1 MVKKTELTQKNALF
15 SKVPPNRRKFMQ
27 DAALVTG
34 GLAGILAT
42 GIAPATAQSRELKM
56 LTNSH
61 FVPDS
66 DVELE
71 RQLAE
76 FGKAVGVKTRLD
88 RVAHLQLP
96 AVLAGEVQGQKGH
109 DLVSINNANP
119 HLYTKHLE
127 SLDDLYEKIGKA
139 GGGWTTRG
147 MGMGSDGHVKGIPW
161 FFISFP
167 LALRTDLIAEI
178 GENLPDTWDDV
189 HRIGTKLKKKGH
201 PLGIQLAHSVD
212 SNMILRGIL
221 WSYGAKLV
229 EEDSKTVAVNTKE
242 TLEAFKF
249 IKALYNDAMTSEV
262 LAWDDRNNNVCL
274 NSGKC
279 SMILNPISAYRSAVK
294 AKTMVEGTDRLVH
307 QSIQHIMPPKGPAGR
322 HMAASFQAM
331 GVWKFGKQ
339 KELAKEF
346 VAFHFEKSNAEKH
359 LTASKGYNQPVLA
372 GNALHPLY
380 ASNPKYYFAPFIGW
394 YTHAIG
400 WPGVPTAA
408 MATVQDQYLLP
419 DAAASMAIGKVTP
432 EEAIAKLE
440 KQMTRI
446 YKRAA
451 KRERG

>member
-1 MVKKTELTQKNALF
+1 MTSNNKVTD
-15 SKVPPNRRKFMQ
+15 SKVSKASPSRRKFLQ
-27 DAALVTG
+27 DAAFVTG

-56 LTNSH
+56 LVNSH
-61 FVPDS
+61 FVPAS
-66 DVELE
+66 DAELE

-76 FGKAVGVKTRLD
+76 FGKAAGVKTRLD

-109 DLVSINNANP
+109 DLVAVGNSNP
-119 HLYTKHLE
+119 HLYSKHLE
-127 SLDDLYEKIGKA
+127 NVDELYESIGKA
-139 GGGWTTRG
+139 GGGWTDGTVG
-147 MGMGSDGHVKGIPW
+147 KGSDGHHKAIPW

-189 HRIGTKLKKKGH
+189 HRVGSKLKKKGN
-201 PLGIQLAHSVD
+201 PLGIQIAHSVD

-229 EEDSKTVAVNTKE
+229 EPDSKTVAVNSKE

-249 IKALYNDAMTSEV
+249 IKALYDDAMTDEV

-294 AKTMVEGTDRLVH
+294 AKTKVPGTDRLVH
-307 QSIQHIMPPKGPAGR
+307 QSITHIMPPKGPVGR
-322 HMAASFQAM
+322 HMAASFNNA
-331 GVWKFGKQ
+331 GVWKFAKE

-346 VAFHFEKSNAEKH
+346 LAFHFSKENAEKH

-380 ASNPKYYFAPFIGW
+380 ASNSKYYFAPFIGW

-408 MATVQDQYLLP
+408 VQTVVDQYLLP
-419 DAAASMAIGKVTP
+419 DALASVAVNKATP
-432 EEAIAKLE
+432 EDAIKKLE
-440 KQMTRI
+440 RQMKRI

-451 KRERG
+451 KRA

>member
-1 MVKKTELTQKNALF
+1 MTKDIKITKGEEFAALP
-15 SKVPPNRRKFMQ
+15 SRRKFML

-34 GLAGILAT
+34 GMAGILAT

-76 FGKAVGVKTRLD
+76 FGKAAGVKTRLD

-109 DLVSINNANP
+109 DLVAVNNANP

-127 SLDDLYEKIGKA
+127 SLDGLYEKIGKA
-139 GGGWTTRG
+139 GGGFTTKG
-147 MGMGSDGHVKGIPW
+147 MGMGGDGHVKAIPW
-161 FFISFP
+161 YFISFP
-167 LALRTDLIAEI
+167 LALRVDLIAEI

-229 EEDSKTVAVNTKE
+229 EQDSKTVAVNSKE

-294 AKTMVEGTDRLVH
+294 AKTVDPDNPDRLVH
-307 QSIQHIMPPKGPAGR
+307 HAINHIMPPKGPAGR
-322 HMAASFQAM
+322 HMAASFNAA
-331 GVWKFGKQ
+331 GVWKFAKE

-346 VAFHFEKSNAEKH
+346 LAFHFSKENANKH

-372 GNALHPLY
+372 ANALHPLY
-380 ASNPKYYFAPFIGW
+380 ASNPKYYFAPYIGW

-432 EEAIAKLE
+432 EEAIAKLD

-451 KRERG
+451 KRG

>member
-1 MVKKTELTQKNALF
+1 MAKKTALTKNEKL
-15 SKVPPNRRKFMQ
+15 SGSPSRRKFLQ

-56 LTNSH
+56 LVNSH
-61 FVPDS
+61 FVPAS
-66 DVELE
+66 DEELE
-71 RQLAE
+71 RQLME
-76 FGKAVGVKTRLD
+76 FGKAAGVTTRLD

-109 DLVSINNANP
+109 DLVAVGNSTP
-119 HLYTKHLE
+119 HLYSKHLE
-127 SLDDLYEKIGKA
+127 SLDDLYAKIGAA
-139 GGGWTTRG
+139 GGGWTDTVVG
-147 MGMGSDGHVKGIPW
+147 KGDDGHYKAIPW
-161 FFISFP
+161 YFISFP

-178 GENLPDTWDDV
+178 GENLPDTWEDV
-189 HRIGTKLKKKGH
+189 HRVGAKLKKKGH
-201 PLGIQLAHSVD
+201 PLGIQIAHSVD
-212 SNMILRGIL
+212 SNMILRGIM
-221 WSYGAKLV
+221 WSYGAKMV
-229 EEDSKTVAVNTKE
+229 DADSKTVAVNSKE

-249 IKALYNDAMTSEV
+249 MKALYQDAMTDEV
-262 LAWDDRNNNVCL
+262 LAWDDRNNNVCF

-307 QSIQHIMPPKGPAGR
+307 QSMNHIMPPAGPAGR
-322 HMAASFQAM
+322 HMAASFNNA
-331 GVWKFGKQ
+331 GVWKFSKE

-346 VAFHFEKSNAEKH
+346 LAFHFSKENAERL
-359 LTASKGYNQPVLA
+359 LTASQGYNQPVLA

-408 MATVQDQYLLP
+408 VQTVVDQYLLP
-419 DAAASMAIGKVTP
+419 DAVASMAIGKVTP
-432 EEAIAKLE
+432 EEAIEKLDS
-440 KQMTRI
+440 QMTRI

-451 KRERG
+451 KRG

>member
-1 MVKKTELTQKNALF
+1 MVEKTALTRENPKLSNTPT
-15 SKVPPNRRKFMQ
+15 SRRKFMQ
-27 DAALVTG
+27 TAAVATG

-42 GIAPATAQSRELKM
+42 GVPPAYGQTRELKM
-56 LTNSH
+56 LVNSH

-76 FGKAVGVKTRLD
+76 FGKAAGVTTRLD

-109 DLVSINNANP
+109 DLVAVGNSNP

-127 SLDDLYEKIGKA
+127 SVDELYESIGKA
-139 GGGWTTRG
+139 GGGWTSEVVG
-147 MGMGSDGHVKGIPW
+147 KGSDGHYKAIPW

-178 GENLPDTWDDV
+178 GENIPNTWDDV
-189 HRIGTKLKKKGH
+189 HRVGAKLKKKGH
-201 PLGIQLAHSVD
+201 PVGIQLAHSVD

-221 WSYGAKLV
+221 WSYGAKMV
-229 EEDSKTVAVNTKE
+229 EDDSKTVAVDSKE

-249 IKALYNDAMTSEV
+249 IKALYQDAMTDEV

-274 NSGKC
+274 NSGYC

-294 AKTMVEGTDRLVH
+294 AKTMIAGTDRLVH
-307 QSIQHIMPPKGPAGR
+307 QSINHVMPPEGPGGR
-322 HMAASFQAM
+322 HMAASFNNV
-331 GVWKFGKQ
+331 GVWKFAKE

-346 VAFHFEKSNAEKH
+346 LSFHFSKDNARKH
-359 LTASKGYNQPVLA
+359 LEASKGYNQPVLA

-380 ASNPKYYFAPFIGW
+380 ASNSKYYFAPYIGW
-394 YTHAIG
+394 YTHSIG

-408 MATVQDQYLLP
+408 VQTVVDQYLLP

-432 EEAIAKLE
+432 EEAIKKLTTQT
-440 KQMTRI
+440 KRI

-451 KRERG
+451 KREA

>member
-1 MVKKTELTQKNALF
+1 MSKQLDQLKSNKTKK
-15 SKVPPNRRKFMQ
+15 SPSRRKFLQ
-27 DAALVTG
+27 DATLVTG
-34 GLAGILAT
+34 GLAGILAS

-56 LTNSH
+56 LVNSH
-61 FVPDS
+61 FVPAS

-71 RQLAE
+71 RQLKE
-76 FGKAVGVKTRLD
+76 FGKATGVKTRLD

-109 DLVSINNANP
+109 DLVAVGNANP

-127 SLDDLYEKIGKA
+127 NLDGLYEKIGKA
-139 GGGWTTRG
+139 GGGFTTKGVG
-147 MGMGSDGHVKGIPW
+147 MGGDGHVKAIPW
-161 FFISFP
+161 YFISFP
-167 LALRTDLIAEI
+167 LALRVDLIAEI
-178 GENLPDTWDDV
+178 GENLPDTWEDV
-189 HRIGTKLKKKGH
+189 HRVGAKLKKKGH

-212 SNMILRGIL
+212 SNMILRGLL

-229 EEDSKTVAVNTKE
+229 EADSKTVAVNTKE

-249 IKALYNDAMTSEV
+249 LKALYQDAMTSEV

-294 AKTMVEGTDRLVH
+294 AKTVDPDNKDRLVH
-307 QSIQHIMPPKGPAGR
+307 HAINHIMPPKGPAGR
-322 HMAASFQAM
+322 HMAASFNNA
-331 GVWKFGKQ
+331 GVWKFA
-339 KELAKEF
+339 KEKALAKEF
-346 VAFHFEKSNAEKH
+346 LAFHFSKENANKH

-394 YTHAIG
+394 YTHALG

-408 MATVQDQYLLP
+408 VATVVDQYLLP
-419 DAAASMAIGKVTP
+419 DAVASMAIGKVTP
-432 EEAIAKLE
+432 EAAIKKLE
-440 KQMTRI
+440 KQMKRI

-451 KRERG
+451 KRG

>member
-1 MVKKTELTQKNALF
+1 MTIDIKNTDTKK
-15 SKVPPNRRKFMQ
+15 SKKSPSRRRFLQ
-27 DAALVTG
+27 DAALATG
-34 GLAGILAT
+34 GLAGILAS
-42 GIAPATAQSRELKM
+42 GIAPATANTRELKM
-56 LTNSH
+56 LVNSH

-66 DVELE
+66 DVELG

-76 FGKAVGVKTRLD
+76 FGKAAGVTTRLD

-109 DLVSINNANP
+109 DLVAVGNSNP

-127 SLDDLYEKIGKA
+127 NLDDLHEKIGKA

-147 MGMGSDGHVKGIPW
+147 VGMGGDGHVKAIPW
-161 FFISFP
+161 YFISFP
-167 LALRTDLIAEI
+167 LALRVDLIAEI

-212 SNMILRGIL
+212 SNMILRGIM
-221 WSYGAKLV
+221 WSYGAKTV
-229 EEDSKTVAVNTKE
+229 DEDSKTVAVNSKE
-242 TLEAFKF
+242 SIEAFKF
-249 IKALYNDAMTSEV
+249 VAALYKDAMTSEV

-307 QSIQHIMPPKGPAGR
+307 QSIQHIMPPTGPAGR
-322 HMAASFQAM
+322 HMAASFNNA
-331 GVWKFGKQ
+331 GIWKFAKE

-346 VAFHFEKSNAEKH
+346 LAFHFSQDNSRKH
-359 LTASKGYNQPVLA
+359 LEASKGYNQPVLA

-380 ASNPKYYFAPFIGW
+380 ASNSKYYFAPFIGW

-408 MATVQDQYLLP
+408 VQTVVDQYLLP
-419 DAAASMAIGKVTP
+419 DAMASVAVGKASAEDAVK
-432 EEAIAKLE
+432 KLE
-440 KQMTRI
+440 KQMKRI

-451 KRERG
+451 KREG

>member
-1 MVKKTELTQKNALF
+1 MTFDSKITGSKK
-15 SKVPPNRRKFMQ
+15 SKKSPSRRKFLQ

-42 GIAPATAQSRELKM
+42 GIAPAMAQSRELKM
-56 LTNSH
+56 LVNSH
-61 FVPDS
+61 FVPSS
-66 DVELE
+66 DEELA

-76 FGKAVGVKTRLD
+76 FGKAAGVKTRLD

-109 DLVSINNANP
+109 DLVAVGNSNP
-119 HLYTKHLE
+119 HLYSKHLE
-127 SLDDLYEKIGKA
+127 NVDDLYEKIGKA
-139 GGGWTTRG
+139 GGGWTTKG
-147 MGMGSDGHVKGIPW
+147 VGQGNDGHYKAIPW

-212 SNMILRGIL
+212 SNMILRGIM
-221 WSYGAKLV
+221 WSYGAKTV
-229 EEDSKTVAVNTKE
+229 EADSKTVAVNSKE
-242 TLEAFKF
+242 SIEAFKF
-249 IKALYNDAMTSEV
+249 VAALYKDAMTSEV

-294 AKTMVEGTDRLVH
+294 AKTMVPGTDRLVH
-307 QSIQHIMPPKGPAGR
+307 QSINHIMPPKGPAGR
-322 HMAASFQAM
+322 HMAASFTAA
-331 GVWKFGKQ
+331 GVWKFAKE

-346 VAFHFEKSNAEKH
+346 LAFHFSKENANKH

-380 ASNPKYYFAPFIGW
+380 ASNSKYYFAPFIGW
-394 YTHAIG
+394 YTHAFG

-408 MATVQDQYLLP
+408 VQTISDQYLLP
-419 DAAASMAIGKVTP
+419 DAAATMAIGKVTP
-432 EEAIAKLE
+432 EAAIKKLE
-440 KQMTRI
+440 SQMTRI

-451 KRERG
+451 KRG

>member
-1 MVKKTELTQKNALF
+1 MLKKTALTKKEKL
-15 SKVPPNRRKFMQ
+15 SSSSSRRGFLQ
-27 DAALVTG
+27 DAALATG

-42 GIAPATAQSRELKM
+42 GIAPATAQTRELKF

-61 FVPDS
+61 FVPAS

-71 RQLAE
+71 RQLTE
-76 FGKAVGVKTRLD
+76 FGKAAGVKTRLD

-109 DLVSINNANP
+109 DLVAVGNSNP
-119 HLYTKHLE
+119 HLYAKHLE
-127 SLDDLYEKIGKA
+127 NLDDLYEKMGKA
-139 GGGWTTRG
+139 SGGFTTKG
-147 MGMGSDGHVKGIPW
+147 VGLGPDGHVKAIPW
-161 FFISFP
+161 YFISFP
-167 LALRTDLIAEI
+167 LAVRTDLIAGI

-189 HRIGTKLKKKGH
+189 HRVGMKLKKKGH

-229 EEDSKTVAVNTKE
+229 DEDSKTVAVNSKE
-242 TLEAFKF
+242 TVEAFKF
-249 IKALYNDAMTSEV
+249 IAALYKDAMTSEV

-294 AKTMVEGTDRLVH
+294 AKTVDPDNKDLLVH
-307 QSIQHIMPPKGPAGR
+307 HSINHIMPPQGPGGR
-322 HMAASFQAM
+322 HMAASFNNA
-331 GVWKFGKQ
+331 GVWKFAKE

-346 VAFHFEKSNAEKH
+346 LAFHFSKENAEKH

-380 ASNPKYYFAPFIGW
+380 ASNSKYYFAPFIGW

-408 MATVQDQYLLP
+408 MATVTDQYLLP
-419 DAAASMAIGKVTP
+419 DAAASVAVGKASAEDAVK
-432 EEAIAKLE
+432 KLE
-440 KQMTRI
+440 TQMKRI

-451 KRERG
+451 KREG

>member
-1 MVKKTELTQKNALF
+1 MTFDIKITDRKKSQKLP
-15 SKVPPNRRKFMQ
+15 SRRKFMQ
-27 DAALVTG
+27 DAAVVTG
-34 GLAGILAT
+34 GLVGILAT
-42 GIAPATAQSRELKM
+42 GIAPAIGQSRELRM

-66 DVELE
+66 DVELA

-76 FGKAVGVKTRLD
+76 FGKAAGVKTRLD

-109 DLVSINNANP
+109 DLVSVNNSNP

-127 SLDDLYEKIGKA
+127 SLDDLYTKIGAA
-139 GGGWTTRG
+139 GGGWTSDVVG
-147 MGMGSDGHVKGIPW
+147 KGADGHYKAIPW

-189 HRIGTKLKKKGH
+189 HRIGAKLKKKGH

-221 WSYGAKLV
+221 WSYGAKMV
-229 EEDSKTVAVNTKE
+229 ESDSKTIAVDSKE

-249 IKALYNDAMTSEV
+249 IKALYQDAMTEEV

-294 AKTMVEGTDRLVH
+294 AKTMIPGTNRLVH
-307 QSIQHIMPPKGPAGR
+307 QSITHIMPPKGPAGR
-322 HMAASFQAM
+322 HMGASFQTV
-331 GVWKFGKQ
+331 GVWKFAKE

-346 VAFHFEKSNAEKH
+346 LAFHFQKENARKH
-359 LTASKGYNQPVLA
+359 LEASKGYNQPVLA

-380 ASNPKYYFAPFIGW
+380 ASNSKYYFAPFIGW
-394 YTHAIG
+394 YTHSIG

-408 MATVQDQYLLP
+408 VQTVVDQFLLP

-432 EEAIAKLE
+432 EAAIKKLTS
-440 KQMTRI
+440 QTTRI

>member
-1 MVKKTELTQKNALF
+1 MTIDIKNTDTKK
-15 SKVPPNRRKFMQ
+15 SKKSPSRRRFLQ
-27 DAALVTG
+27 DAALATG
-34 GLAGILAT
+34 GLAGVLAS
-42 GIAPATAQSRELKM
+42 GIAPATAKTRELKM
-56 LTNSH
+56 LVNSH

-66 DVELE
+66 DVELG

-76 FGKAVGVKTRLD
+76 FGKAAGVKTRLD

-109 DLVSINNANP
+109 DLVAVGNSNP

-127 SLDDLYEKIGKA
+127 NLDDLHEKIGKA

-147 MGMGSDGHVKGIPW
+147 VGMGGDGHVKAIPW
-161 FFISFP
+161 YFISFP
-167 LALRTDLIAEI
+167 LALRVDLIAEI

-212 SNMILRGIL
+212 SNMILRGIM
-221 WSYGAKLV
+221 WSYGAKTV
-229 EEDSKTVAVNTKE
+229 DEDSKTVAVNSKE
-242 TLEAFKF
+242 SIEAFKF
-249 IKALYNDAMTSEV
+249 VAALYKDAMTSEV

-307 QSIQHIMPPKGPAGR
+307 QSIQHIMPPTGPAGR
-322 HMAASFQAM
+322 HMAASFNNA
-331 GVWKFGKQ
+331 GIWKFAKE

-346 VAFHFEKSNAEKH
+346 LAFHFSKDNARKH
-359 LTASKGYNQPVLA
+359 LEASKGYNQPVLA

-380 ASNPKYYFAPFIGW
+380 ASNSKYYFAPFIGW

-408 MATVQDQYLLP
+408 VQTVVDQYLLP
-419 DAAASMAIGKVTP
+419 DAMASVAVGKASAEDAVK
-432 EEAIAKLE
+432 KLE
-440 KQMTRI
+440 KQMKRI

-451 KRERG
+451 KREG

>member
-1 MVKKTELTQKNALF
+1 MTIDIKNTDTKK
-15 SKVPPNRRKFMQ
+15 SKKSPSRRRFLQ
-27 DAALVTG
+27 DAALATG
-34 GLAGILAT
+34 GLAGILAS
-42 GIAPATAQSRELKM
+42 GIAPATAKARELKM
-56 LTNSH
+56 LVNSH
-61 FVPDS
+61 FVPAS
-66 DVELE
+66 DVELG

-76 FGKAVGVKTRLD
+76 FGKAAGVTTRLD

-109 DLVSINNANP
+109 DLVAVGNSNP

-127 SLDDLYEKIGKA
+127 NLDDLHEKIGKA

-147 MGMGSDGHVKGIPW
+147 VGMGGDGHVKAIPW
-161 FFISFP
+161 YFISFP
-167 LALRTDLIAEI
+167 LALRVDLIAEI

-212 SNMILRGIL
+212 SNMILRGIM
-221 WSYGAKLV
+221 WSYGAKTV
-229 EEDSKTVAVNTKE
+229 DEDSKTVAVNSKE
-242 TLEAFKF
+242 SIEAFKF
-249 IKALYNDAMTSEV
+249 VAALYKDAMTSEV

-307 QSIQHIMPPKGPAGR
+307 QSIQHIMPPTGPAGR
-322 HMAASFQAM
+322 HMAASFNNA
-331 GVWKFGKQ
+331 GIWKFAKE

-346 VAFHFEKSNAEKH
+346 LAFHFSKDNARKH
-359 LTASKGYNQPVLA
+359 LEASKGYNQPVLA

-380 ASNPKYYFAPFIGW
+380 ASNSKYYFAPFIGW

-408 MATVQDQYLLP
+408 VQTVVDQYLLP
-419 DAAASMAIGKVTP
+419 DAMASVAVGKASAEDAVK
-432 EEAIAKLE
+432 KLE
-440 KQMTRI
+440 KQMKRI

-451 KRERG
+451 KREG

>member
-1 MVKKTELTQKNALF
+1 MFKELDQLKSDKTKK
-15 SKVPPNRRKFMQ
+15 SPSRRKFLQ
-27 DAALVTG
+27 DAALATG
-34 GLAGILAT
+34 GLAGILAS
-42 GIAPATAQSRELKM
+42 GIAPATAQTRELKM
-56 LTNSH
+56 LVNSH
-61 FVPDS
+61 FVPAS
-66 DVELE
+66 DEELK

-76 FGKAVGVKTRLD
+76 FGKAAGVKTRLD

-109 DLVSINNANP
+109 DLVAVGNSNP
-119 HLYTKHLE
+119 HLYSKHLE
-127 SLDDLYEKIGKA
+127 NLDDLYGKIGNA
-139 GGGWTTRG
+139 GGGWTTKGVG
-147 MGMGSDGHVKGIPW
+147 MGNDGHVKAIPW

-212 SNMILRGIL
+212 SNMILRGIM
-221 WSYGAKLV
+221 WSYGAKTV
-229 EEDSKTVAVNTKE
+229 EGDSKTVAVNSKE
-242 TLEAFKF
+242 TIEAFKF
-249 IKALYNDAMTSEV
+249 ISALFNDAMTDEV

-294 AKTMVEGTDRLVH
+294 AKTMVPGTDRLVH
-307 QSIQHIMPPKGPAGR
+307 QSITHIMPPKGPAGR
-322 HMAASFQAM
+322 HMAASFANA
-331 GVWKFGKQ
+331 GVWKFAKE

-346 VAFHFEKSNAEKH
+346 LAFHFSKENSNKH
-359 LTASKGYNQPVLA
+359 LEASKGYNQPVLA

-380 ASNPKYYFAPFIGW
+380 ASNSKYYFAPFIGW

-408 MATVQDQYLLP
+408 VQTVVDQYLLP
-419 DAAASMAIGKVTP
+419 DAAASVAVGKATAEDAVK
-432 EEAIAKLE
+432 KLE

-451 KRERG
+451 KREG

>member
-1 MVKKTELTQKNALF
+1 
-15 SKVPPNRRKFMQ
+15 VP
-27 DAALVTG
+27 A
-34 GLAGILAT
+34 
-42 GIAPATAQSRELKM
+42 
-56 LTNSH
+56 
-61 FVPDS
+61 S

-76 FGKAVGVKTRLD
+76 FGKAAGVKTRLD

-109 DLVSINNANP
+109 DLVAVGNSNP
-119 HLYTKHLE
+119 HLYSKHLE
-127 SLDDLYEKIGKA
+127 NLDGLFETIGKA
-139 GGGWTTRG
+139 GGGFTTVG
-147 MGMGSDGHVKGIPW
+147 MGIGNDGHVKAIPW
-161 FFISFP
+161 YFISFP

-178 GENLPDTWDDV
+178 GETLPDTWDDV

-229 EEDSKTVAVNTKE
+229 DSDSKTVAVNTKE

-294 AKTMVEGTDRLVH
+294 AKTIDPDNKDRLVH
-307 QSIQHIMPPKGPAGR
+307 HSINHIMPPKGPAGR
-322 HMAASFQAM
+322 HMAASFNAA
-331 GVWKFGKQ
+331 GVWKFAKE

-346 VAFHFEKSNAEKH
+346 LAFHFSKENANKH
-359 LTASKGYNQPVLA
+359 LEASKGYNQPVLA

-408 MATVQDQYLLP
+408 MATVTDQYLLP

-432 EEAIAKLE
+432 EEAINKLE
-440 KQMTRI
+440 KQMKRI

-451 KRERG
+451 KRG